1 MKLTQIKYGRNII
14 KIEFKKLV
22 RYDGYF
28 ETKKNLLVID
38 KTIKGVKLFNTIIH
52 EIFHIIM
59 HFEKINVQS
68 KGEEPIAIAV
78 GNGYTK
84 IFKQNPKLF
93 KQLTKIMRG

>member
-14 KIEFKKLV
+14 KVEYKKLQDF
-22 RYDGYF
+22 DGYF
-28 ETKKNLLVID
+28 ETKKKLLVID

-59 HFEKINVQS
+59 YFEKITVYQ

-84 IFKQNPKLF
+84 IFKQNPKLLN
-93 KQLTKIMRG
+93 QLNKIIRG